1 MFNRP
6 LSRMP
11 TSSLAHNDGWRWL
24 DRGQLLP
31 LPIYWPL
38 TAPINRLLCLLGS
51 WSTRLLNNVMTPF
64 IIPTPHILEC
74 PTCQPA
80 RFSQDY
86 SHLFLRNKN
95 TRVSIST
102 ADGDG
107 DHEKSHDTCERMNV
121 GTNETISI
129 VCDWLCV
136 GQIPCGWEK
145 RWYLWWGAQ
154 GCGRSWP
161 WHCRRCHITSH

>member
-74 PTCQPA
+74 QQDNQLDSAQDTVIHI
-80 RFSQDY
+80 FSIRKQGY
-86 SHLFLRNKN
+86 CYLTS
-95 TRVSIST
+95 
-102 ADGDG
+102 GDG
-107 DHEKSHDTCERMNV
+107 VCEKRHN
-121 GTNETISI
+121 ISGSNGREELSPSY
-129 VCDWLCV
+129 VTWNSLCT
-136 GQIPCGWEK
+136 GQTLWEWEK
-145 RWYLWWGAQ
+145 RWYLWRWWTQ

>member
-11 TSSLAHNDGWRWL
+11 TTSSLAHNDGWRWL

-38 TAPINRLLCLLGS
+38 TGPINRLLCLLGS

-64 IIPTPHILEC
+64 ILPTPHILEC
-74 PTCQPA
+74 PTCRPA
-80 RFSQDY
+80 RFSQDH

-95 TRVSIST
+95 TKVLNSSASIT
-102 ADGDG
+102 KNRWWWWPYLIFVIFFTQAKFLENKIYT
-107 DHEKSHDTCERMNV
+107 EKTRKLRQN
-121 GTNETISI
+121 T
-129 VCDWLCV
+129 
-136 GQIPCGWEK
+136 Q
-145 RWYLWWGAQ
+145 
-154 GCGRSWP
+154 
-161 WHCRRCHITSH
+161 

>member
-24 DRGQLLP
+24 DTGQLLP

-74 PTCQPA
+74 QQDNQLDSAQDTVIHI
-80 RFSQDY
+80 FSIRKQGY
-86 SHLFLRNKN
+86 CYLTS
-95 TRVSIST
+95 
-102 ADGDG
+102 GDG
-107 DHEKSHDTCERMNV
+107 
-121 GTNETISI
+121 
-129 VCDWLCV
+129 VC
-136 GQIPCGWEK
+136 EK
-145 RWYLWWGAQ
+145 RHNISGSN
-154 GCGRSWP
+154 GRKEELSIIWNIKDFVYRTNSM
-161 WHCRRCHITSH
+161 WTRETMIFVEVVDARVWSILALAL

>member
-11 TSSLAHNDGWRWL
+11 TTSSLAHNDGWRSL
-24 DRGQLLP
+24 DSGQLLP

-64 IIPTPHILEC
+64 ILPTPHILEC

-80 RFSQDY
+80 IFSQDH
-86 SHLFLRNKN
+86 SHLFLLSLFLVLKN
-95 TRVSIST
+95 TMILNYWT
-102 ADGDG
+102 AVLVLLKTDGDG
-107 DHEKSHDTCERMNV
+107 DHEKVAILVD
-121 GTNETISI
+121 GWNE
-129 VCDWLCV
+129 
-136 GQIPCGWEK
+136 K
-145 RWYLWWGAQ
+145 NYLHRI
-154 GCGRSWP
+154 CNFKDYN
-161 WHCRRCHITSH
+161 